1 MLSRTTF
8 PPSPLHTSIS
18 ISLSDNILNWSR
30 NRKLLSKK
38 EIGKFLAP
46 FPKESAMEDDL
57 LRKNFCDGP

>member
-30 NRKLLSKK
+30 NRKLIVQERDWQVLGAVS
-38 EIGKFLAP
+38 EGV
-46 FPKESAMEDDL
+46 
-57 LRKNFCDGP
+57 GHGG